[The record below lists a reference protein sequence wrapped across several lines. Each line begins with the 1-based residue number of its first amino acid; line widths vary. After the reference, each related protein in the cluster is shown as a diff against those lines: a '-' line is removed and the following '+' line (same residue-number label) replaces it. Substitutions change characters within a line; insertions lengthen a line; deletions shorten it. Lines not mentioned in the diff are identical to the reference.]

1 MLHCEHIAFYTSIF
15 GGYFETELSIS
26 QDIVTR
32 FKVKWKSLL
41 KMHRDIQWEYVG
53 EHWFTFAEVMTKKRV
68 GYSVVDRT
76 WCVVVIVVL
85 TDVAAAT
92 ERRQR

>member
-1 MLHCEHIAFYTSIF
+1 
-15 GGYFETELSIS
+15 
-26 QDIVTR
+26 
-32 FKVKWKSLL
+32 
-41 KMHRDIQWEYVG
+41 MHRDIQWEYVG